1 MKRDLKI
8 NYGILDGI
16 IEQLHTYKNALDTM
30 HSSLETLVGFI
41 RNNYAESIDAWDDLV
56 KDSKK
61 HIKDYQ
67 TQIGDLLSLFEGY
80 VDDTTAYISPIARNL
95 MMRVDRNDIWANLCQ
110 VESGITN
117 NVPKALSQANRVP
130 SDLFNWDDPT
140 DEEKASSRANK
151 AKMEY
156 IQAEIQTTNNILNK
170 KMDSLWNLYDNKIVP
185 FENTD
190 DAYND
195 KAADVKDKYTDFFE
209 AVADALSG
217 IGNAVASFVE
227 GLVDGIVDIV
237 VGLVTIIIEA
247 GIVAISNQIPD
258 FVEPDILKDKAN
270 EIKDKY
276 GEMVVNAV
284 EDPFSILESLGQGV
298 TDTAEEE
305 GIMYIA
311 GNVSTSFI
319 PYVGV
324 LGKAKWLKAVD
335 NGNGPKTK
343 PVSDGIQAKVKDLVN
358 NNKAFEG
365 IKNGAI
371 EFVSGVRNGAN
382 IFFNGVLRPNS
393 INDRLAPAGVPSGI
407 NVPWNVLDNKIIQDN
422 IIGPLKMLFGNENG
436 GGNVNKDIHNGT
448 GKVYPTRQ
456 IDSVEEAYIINRV
469 KELRGNLPSKYKTG
483 GNFALAEVNIDGLN
497 IKEFYASSKIDEL
510 KGSLI
515 ERASDISLKP
525 NDPVFKATE
534 APNAVGE
541 SYLRDSD
548 TEYKI
553 LNDIAIRLG
562 DNTEVTGKIKLFTEL
577 DTCNSCSRVIAE
589 FANKYRNIDLEIIHN
604 NGERIKP

>member
-30 HSSLETLVGFI
+30 HSSLETLVSFI
-41 RNNYAESIDAWDDLV
+41 RNNYADSIDAWDDVV

-67 TQIGDLLSLFEGY
+67 GQIGDLLSLFEGY
-80 VDDTTAYISPIARNL
+80 VDDTTAYITPLARNS

-110 VESGITN
+110 VESGVTN
-117 NVPKALSQANRVP
+117 NVPKAINITYNTPFSFA
-130 SDLFNWDDPT
+130 FWDDPT
-140 DEEKASSRANK
+140 DEEKERSRANK
-151 AKMEY
+151 EKLEY
-156 IQAEIQTTNNILNK
+156 IRGEIKASKSILEGK
-170 KMDSLWNLYDNKIVP
+170 VDALWNLYDNKIVP

-190 DAYND
+190 DAYNN

-209 AVADALSG
+209 GVVDVLSG
-217 IGNAVASFVE
+217 IGDAVSSFVE
-227 GLVDGIVDIV
+227 GLVDGIIDIV
-237 VGLVTIIIEA
+237 VGLVTIIVEA
-247 GIVAISNQIPD
+247 GIVAVSNQIPD

-276 GEMVVNAV
+276 SEMVVNAV

-382 IFFNGVLRPNS
+382 IFINGLLRPNI
-393 INDRLAPAGVPSGI
+393 INDRLAPVGVPSGI
-407 NVPWNVLDNKIIQDN
+407 NVPWNVLDNKTIQDH
-422 IIGPLKMLFGNENG
+422 IVAPLKMAIDRVNG
-436 GGNVNKDIHNGT
+436 GGKGERDVNKGT
-448 GKVYPTRQ
+448 SETYTGGRT
-456 IDSVEEAYIINRV
+456 VEELDSLSYDPAKKAVTEGSKQEAAIGLELEQKGKFGRIERSLDPKAEFIDITNGKKIDV
-469 KELRGNLPSKYKTG
+469 KSFESYPIGSDGKPITSPRKGAFKVENAMK
-483 GNFALAEVNIDGLN
+483 NI
-497 IKEFYASSKIDEL
+497 IKEFDKNGNDIVVIDKSKLEL
-510 KGSLI
+510 KHIKEL
-515 ERASDISLKP
+515 E
-525 NDPVFKATE
+525 E
-534 APNAVGE
+534 AIKQAGLDN
-541 SYLRDSD
+541 
-548 TEYKI
+548 KI
-553 LNDIAIRLG
+553 IWWP
-562 DNTEVTGKIKLFTEL
+562 E
-577 DTCNSCSRVIAE
+577 
-589 FANKYRNIDLEIIHN
+589 
-604 NGERIKP
+604 

>member
-30 HSSLETLVGFI
+30 HSSLETLVSFI
-41 RNNYAESIDAWDDLV
+41 RNNYADSIDAWDDVV

-67 TQIGDLLSLFEGY
+67 GQIGDLLSLFEGY
-80 VDDTTAYISPIARNL
+80 VDDTTAYITPLARNS

-110 VESGITN
+110 VESGVTN
-117 NVPKALSQANRVP
+117 NVPKAINITYNTPFSFA
-130 SDLFNWDDPT
+130 FWEDPT
-140 DEEKASSRANK
+140 DEEKERSRANK
-151 AKMEY
+151 EKLEY
-156 IQAEIQTTNNILNK
+156 IRGEIKASKSILEGK
-170 KMDSLWNLYDNKIVP
+170 VDALWNLYDNKIVP

-190 DAYND
+190 DAYNN

-209 AVADALSG
+209 GVVDVLSG
-217 IGNAVASFVE
+217 IGNAVSSFVE
-227 GLVDGIVDIV
+227 GLVDGIIDIV
-237 VGLVTIIIEA
+237 VGLVTIIVEA
-247 GIVAISNQIPD
+247 GIVAVSNQIPD

-276 GEMVVNAV
+276 SEMVVNAV

-371 EFVSGVRNGAN
+371 EFVSGVRNGAI
-382 IFFNGVLRPNS
+382 IFFNGVFRTNN
-393 INDRLAPAGVPSGI
+393 IEDRLATVGVPSDMK
-407 NVPWNVLDNKIIQDN
+407 VPWNVLDNKTIQDD
-422 IIGPLKMLFGNENG
+422 IVAPLKMLFSKENDG
-436 GGNVNKDIHNGT
+436 GKVNKDTVQGGTNLTEPSLPSGGKPKGNYGEGDSHGIKKQNETADLLADAGYDIEMLDEIDGGNGYGKQDGSNPDFLIEGNVFDCYSPKPD
-448 GKVYPTRQ
+448 GKVQ
-456 IDSVEEAYIINRV
+456 SII
-469 KELRGNLPSKYKTG
+469 KEIAGKTKKQTG
-483 GNFALAEVNIDGLN
+483 RIVLCLDNFPDEKVAEVTETIL
-497 IKEFYASSKIDEL
+497 
-510 KGSLI
+510 
-515 ERASDISLKP
+515 R
-525 NDPVFKATE
+525 KAT
-534 APNAVGE
+534 PNGDLKRLE
-541 SYLRDSD
+541 EL
-548 TEYKI
+548 I
-553 LNDIAIRLG
+553 LVKD
-562 DNTEVTGKIKLFTEL
+562 GKIT
-577 DTCNSCSRVIAE
+577 RV
-589 FANKYRNIDLEIIHN
+589 F
-604 NGERIKP
+604 GG

>member
-30 HSSLETLVGFI
+30 HSSLETLVSFI

-80 VDDTTAYISPIARNL
+80 VDDTTAYISPIARNS

-237 VGLVTIIIEA
+237 VGLVTIIVEA
-247 GIVAISNQIPD
+247 GIVAVSNQIPD

-276 GEMVVNAV
+276 SEMVVNAV

-335 NGNGPKTK
+335 GKGPKTK
-343 PVSDGIQAKVKDLVN
+343 PVSDGIQARVKELVN

-371 EFVSGVRNGAN
+371 IFVSGVRNGAN
-382 IFFNGVLRPNS
+382 IFINGLLKPNS
-393 INDRLAPAGVPSGI
+393 IEDRLVFEGVPSDLK
-407 NVPWNVLDNKIIQDN
+407 VPWNVLDNRTIQDH
-422 IIGPLKMLFGNENG
+422 IITPLKMAINKVNG
-436 GGNVNKDIHNGT
+436 GGKGDKDVNKGT

-456 IDSVEEAYIINRV
+456 IDSVTEAHIIDRV
-469 KELRGNLPSKYKTG
+469 KELRGKLSSKYKKS
-483 GNFALAEVNIDGLN
+483 GNFALAEVDVNSLN
-497 IKEFYASSKIDEL
+497 KKEFYASSKIDEF
-510 KGSLI
+510 KGDL
-515 ERASDISLKP
+515 EEKVPEISLKP
-525 NDPVFKATE
+525 DEPIFKASL
-534 APNAVGE
+534 APGKDGKPFM
-541 SYLRDSD
+541 RDSD

-553 LNDIAIRLG
+553 LNEIALKLG
-562 DNTEVTGKIKLFTEL
+562 EDVNATGKIKLFTEL
-577 DTCNSCSRVIAE
+577 DTCDSCSKVIAE
-589 FANKYRNIDLEIIHN
+589 FANKYKNIELEVIHN
-604 NGERIKP
+604 NGERLKP